1 MNYHIAYFDAHITQT
16 NNFQLAEYKKEFN
29 YFTQRHILRAL
40 AELSSEFEQWW
51 EDNTGVILGIW

>member
-1 MNYHIAYFDAHITQT
+1 MHISHRLTTF
-16 NNFQLAEYKKEFN
+16 NAEYKKEFI